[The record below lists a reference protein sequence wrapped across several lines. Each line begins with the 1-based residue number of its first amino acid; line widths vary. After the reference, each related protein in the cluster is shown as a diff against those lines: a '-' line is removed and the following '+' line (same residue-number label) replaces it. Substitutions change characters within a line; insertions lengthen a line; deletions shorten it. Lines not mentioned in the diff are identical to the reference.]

1 MATCHPLYL
10 SCAWRRLSQHV
21 RMERAMGRCEH
32 CGVSHGA
39 ISANGRSIIYL
50 GCAHLN
56 GDRYDFRPENLR
68 ALCPQCHSIY
78 DELSRLILAQ
88 RPAGRAVSPPRDAR

>member
-1 MATCHPLYL
+1 MAAPHPLYL
-10 SCAWRRLSQHV
+10 SCAWRRLSRHV

-68 ALCPQCHSIY
+68 ALCPQCHFIY

-88 RPAGRAVSPPRDAR
+88 RPVEDDPP